1 MRKNAPPTG
10 ETFFGGG
17 GWIRTTEANRNR
29 FTVCPLWPLGN
40 SSIFSFSNQI
50 EAQPSGFD
58 WTDGAGGR
66 TRTPDLLITN
76 QLLYQLSY
84 TST

>member
-29 FTVCPLWPLGN
+29 FTVCPLLATRELLRMN
-40 SSIFSFSNQI
+40 LL
-50 EAQPSGFD
+50 ELV
-58 WTDGAGGR
+58 DGLEPPTG
-66 TRTPDLLITN
+66 
-76 QLLYQLSY
+76 
-84 TST
+84 